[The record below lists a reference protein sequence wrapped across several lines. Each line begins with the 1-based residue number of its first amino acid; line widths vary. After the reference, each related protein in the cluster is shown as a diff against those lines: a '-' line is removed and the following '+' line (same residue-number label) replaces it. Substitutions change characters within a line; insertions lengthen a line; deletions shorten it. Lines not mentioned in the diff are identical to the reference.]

1 MPTASTTVRR
11 PKVAVQFVEAG
22 TNRKQAIALSL
33 NLRPDVGVGVSLGTV
48 PTMLPLIGCGAVR
61 EGPRLG
67 DDEAPPRSC
76 AVYEERVPH
85 APNAIG
91 PVLPLVREEEASRSH
106 AKPV

>member
-1 MPTASTTVRR
+1 MPTALTTARR

-33 NLRPDVGVGVSLGTV
+33 NLGPDVGVGVSLGTV
-48 PTMLPLIGCGAVR
+48 PAVLPLIGCGAVR

-76 AVYEERVPH
+76 AVYEERIPH

-91 PVLPLVREEEASRSH
+91 PAQYCR
-106 AKPV
+106 